1 MKAVVCQNEKL
12 EVADLPEPVP
22 GLGQVRLKVVRCGIC
37 GSDLHARHGS
47 DAWADMAAKAG
58 YNGFGRSD
66 QPIVFGHEF
75 TGEVLDYGPGCRRRT
90 PKGKNVVALPLLR
103 GANGVD
109 ALGFS
114 LHAPGAYAEQTLVS
128 ESMMLPVPNGL
139 PADVAS
145 LTEPMTVALHAVR
158 RGEVKKN
165 SVAIVIGC
173 GPVGLGI
180 ILMLKAAG
188 VKNIVASDT
197 SPGRR
202 ALATTC
208 GADVVVD
215 PTEASPFTARK
226 NGHIIK
232 MSTALN
238 LAVGGLEK
246 LSSLPIGWWHSMRVF
261 ELLGMKPKYPVI
273 FECVGAPG
281 MIESIIQGAPLFS
294 RIVVV
299 GMGTAPNHLTPFVA
313 SKKEIDLRFVGTY
326 GPLEFRDTLHMLAN
340 GKVDPRPLITGT
352 VGLNGVNDAFTALR
366 DPEKHAKILIDPFAA

>member
-1 MKAVVCQNEKL
+1 MKVVVCKNEEL
-12 EVADLPEPVP
+12 EVADVPEPVP
-22 GLGQVRLKVVRCGIC
+22 GPGQVRLKVVRCGIC
-37 GSDLHARHGS
+37 GSDLHARRGF

-75 TGEVLDYGPGCRRRT
+75 TGEVLDYGSGCRRRT
-90 PKGKNVVALPLLR
+90 RKGQTVVALPLLR

-114 LHAPGAYAEQTLVS
+114 VHAPGAYGEQTLVS

-139 PADVAS
+139 SPDVAA

-158 RGEVKKN
+158 RGEVNKKT
-165 SVAIVIGC
+165 VAIVIGC
-173 GPVGLGI
+173 GPVGLGV

-188 VKNIVASDT
+188 VKTIVASDT
-197 SPGRR
+197 APGRR
-202 ALATTC
+202 ALATAC

-215 PTEASPFTARK
+215 PAEASPFTARR

-238 LAVGGLEK
+238 LAVGGLDK
-246 LSSLPIGWWHSMRVF
+246 LSRLPIGWWHTMRLF
-261 ELLGMKPKYPVI
+261 ELLGMRPKHPVI

-281 MIESIIQGAPLFS
+281 MIDSIIQGAPLFS

-299 GMGTAPNHLTPFVA
+299 GMGAGANHFTPFVA

-352 VGLNGVNDAFTALR
+352 VGLHGVSDAFTALR
-366 DPEKHAKILIDPFAA
+366 DPERHAKILIDPFAA